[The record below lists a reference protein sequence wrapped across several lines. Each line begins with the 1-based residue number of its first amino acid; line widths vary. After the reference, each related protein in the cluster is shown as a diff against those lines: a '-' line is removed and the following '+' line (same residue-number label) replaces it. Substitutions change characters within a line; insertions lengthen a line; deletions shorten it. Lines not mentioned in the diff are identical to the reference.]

1 MPFRFE
7 WKDDSRRVICYIAD
21 GDWNWKNYHH
31 AVRASTFTLS
41 AVDHPVECLI
51 DLRGSTRQ
59 TMPSGLN
66 AHVRSFGKKAQAN
79 LSGRAV
85 VIGMP
90 PQGMASLQLD
100 GENTLLTLMVSSDSW
115 SPPANSRK
123 SCKRGWP
130 IRRAIKHLRAGRQA
144 SPAT

>member
-7 WKDDSRRVICYIAD
+7 WKDDSRRVIRYIAD

-41 AVDHPVECLI
+41 AVDHPVDSLI
-51 DLRGSTRQ
+51 DLRGSTRHS
-59 TMPSGLN
+59 MPSGLN

-79 LSGRAV
+79 LSGRVV

-100 GENTLLTLMVSSDSW
+100 GENTLLTADGFVRFVESASELEEVLKAWLANPPSD
-115 SPPANSRK
+115 
-123 SCKRGWP
+123 
-130 IRRAIKHLRAGRQA
+130 
-144 SPAT
+144 

>member
-100 GENTLLTLMVSSDSW
+100 GENTLLTTDGFVRFVESASELEEVLQAWLANPPSD
-115 SPPANSRK
+115 
-123 SCKRGWP
+123 
-130 IRRAIKHLRAGRQA
+130 
-144 SPAT
+144 

>member
-59 TMPSGLN
+59 TLPSGLN

-100 GENTLLTLMVSSDSW
+100 GENTLLTTDGFVRFVESASELEEVLQAWLANPPSD
-115 SPPANSRK
+115 
-123 SCKRGWP
+123 
-130 IRRAIKHLRAGRQA
+130 
-144 SPAT
+144 

>member
-90 PQGMASLQLD
+90 PQGVASLQLD
-100 GENTLLTLMVSSDSW
+100 GENTLLTTDGFVRFVESASELEEVLQAWLANPPSD
-115 SPPANSRK
+115 
-123 SCKRGWP
+123 
-130 IRRAIKHLRAGRQA
+130 
-144 SPAT
+144 

>member
-7 WKDDSRRVICYIAD
+7 WKDDSRRVIRYIAD

-100 GENTLLTLMVSSDSW
+100 GENTLLTADGFVRFVESASELEDVLQAWLANPPSD
-115 SPPANSRK
+115 
-123 SCKRGWP
+123 
-130 IRRAIKHLRAGRQA
+130 
-144 SPAT
+144 

>member
-41 AVDHPVECLI
+41 AVDHPVDSLI

-79 LSGRAV
+79 LSGRVV

-100 GENTLLTLMVSSDSW
+100 GENTLLTADGFVRFVESASELEEVLKAWLANPPSD
-115 SPPANSRK
+115 
-123 SCKRGWP
+123 
-130 IRRAIKHLRAGRQA
+130 
-144 SPAT
+144 